1 MPLCLL
7 FIEASYISV
16 YSQSYVFDYFVSPIR
31 PGEPGSLAGTMG
43 ELRPNHF
50 HGGLDIKTDKKVGFP
65 VFAAAEGY
73 VSRLKVSTS
82 GYGNVLYLSH
92 PNGYTTVYAH
102 LERFFGPL
110 AEYVRTHR
118 YQQQTSEIEL
128 FPEPGQ
134 FYFYQCD
141 TIAFSGNSGGSS
153 GPHLHFEIRDFNEHV
168 LNPLKFKFTEFADTI
183 PPVIQKIALH
193 TTNLQSRVDGEFGTQ
208 TYRLS
213 SATDSLRP
221 YHYLLDTPEVWGNI
235 RLSVLAFDLANQAS
249 NRNGI
254 YKVEAYMNS
263 RLLYLNNLESFAF
276 DDTRYINVHK
286 DYVYAKQFGERF
298 QRCYVAD
305 GNQLNLYADRECL
318 NDFIDVYDTLL
329 HEIRLKV
336 WDAFDQTAE
345 ALVYLRGVPIKEKL
359 EPPDIRRITGSIK
372 VEIIENTLKTT
383 LHKSTLTPEIT
394 YFAGQSRTSRP
405 PNYLKNERIT
415 YLWDLRSGLPDSL
428 RILEFAYPLHF
439 LTAISPGKEI
449 KLYTESFSLQVP
461 ADALYD
467 TLYLRAYPS
476 AEKAGGYSIG
486 DQDIPLHEP
495 LLINLKNLPLPAD
508 TSKTKVY
515 LNNGRYLA
523 YIGGLWVGN
532 EIRFSTKTLGEF
544 VLATDSIA
552 PQVLIRKKN
561 EEQLVCSISDNL
573 SGIDRFDVWVNGQWL
588 LMNYDHKTKL
598 IWSEKKNETE
608 KLSGTLIIHVTDK
621 AQNKR
626 ILKSTI

>member
-1 MPLCLL
+1 
-7 FIEASYISV
+7 
-16 YSQSYVFDYFVSPIR
+16 
-31 PGEPGSLAGTMG
+31 
-43 ELRPNHF
+43 
-50 HGGLDIKTDKKVGFP
+50 
-65 VFAAAEGY
+65 
-73 VSRLKVSTS
+73 
-82 GYGNVLYLSH
+82 VLYLSH

-110 AEYVRTHR
+110 AEYVRTQR

-213 SATDSLRP
+213 STPDSLRP

-254 YKVEAYMNS
+254 YKMEAYMNG

-286 DYVYAKQFGERF
+286 DFVHAKQFGERF

-336 WDAFDQTAE
+336 WDAFDQTSE

-359 EPPDIRRITGSIK
+359 ESPDIRRITGSIK

-394 YFAGQSRTSRP
+394 YFAGQRRTSRP
-405 PNYLKNERIT
+405 PNYLKNET
-415 YLWDLRSGLPDSL
+415 
-428 RILEFAYPLHF
+428 
-439 LTAISPGKEI
+439 
-449 KLYTESFSLQVP
+449 
-461 ADALYD
+461 
-467 TLYLRAYPS
+467 
-476 AEKAGGYSIG
+476 
-486 DQDIPLHEP
+486 
-495 LLINLKNLPLPAD
+495 
-508 TSKTKVY
+508 
-515 LNNGRYLA
+515 
-523 YIGGLWVGN
+523 
-532 EIRFSTKTLGEF
+532 
-544 VLATDSIA
+544 
-552 PQVLIRKKN
+552 
-561 EEQLVCSISDNL
+561 
-573 SGIDRFDVWVNGQWL
+573 
-588 LMNYDHKTKL
+588 
-598 IWSEKKNETE
+598 
-608 KLSGTLIIHVTDK
+608 
-621 AQNKR
+621 
-626 ILKSTI
+626 